1 MAKKERYVI
10 GIFVEGA
17 FIHTVCLVKNNED
30 IRVIDAEISKLA
42 GQEQAV
48 GHHGDLIPEF
58 ADVAGNDTFDLTA
71 DLQNSDILIS
81 EIGDLDLEEN
91 TTIIQGL
98 LNKYSDKKYTIAI
111 SLAEP
116 QVYYAYFNSDWN
128 LKGDKLKKRVISE
141 LGKLRPDTE
150 LLKPEDINLVKLNDG
165 RLMAIIRDGDL
176 EIIRELELASPG
188 ASKRIQFIESAEI
201 SLVNLIKKSYNFPAS
216 GINLIVYIGHEFS
229 RLTFIQ
235 GHDILNIS
243 YIIGVGL
250 DAENIVNTIYSRILL
265 EQDNLNVTELD
276 NIILTGQAYDA
287 GIQEFLV
294 QKFSEGT
301 NIEYINLHKIGMAG
315 NDPLSSRFAVPI
327 GAAMRAISGSK
338 DDLYSVDVTP
348 RSVKERK
355 KKFKVGILGWLLLA
369 LISVVTFFT
378 TVKIGERQSQLKQTE
393 ATVRSRKVELAD
405 LQEVEMR
412 LNMLR
417 QKLDSYDHTL
427 GVLDSIPLNSPTWS
441 QFLNT
446 IAAVAQKTR
455 YIWITDA
462 HRKNDKIVLI
472 KGYSVYR
479 NKIPIFANSLNNARL
494 KQVEVQDIREK
505 TVYSF
510 EIEVMLSATSPE
522 KKNAKAKK

>member
-17 FIHTVCLVKNNED
+17 FIHTVCLVKKSED
-30 IRVIDAEISKLA
+30 IRIIDAEISKLV

-48 GHHGDLIPEF
+48 GHHGELIPEF
-58 ADVAGNDTFDLTA
+58 ADVTGNEAFDLTA
-71 DLQNSDILIS
+71 DLQNSDILVS
-81 EIGDLDLEEN
+81 DIGDLEIEEN
-91 TTIIQGL
+91 ATIIQSI

-128 LKGDKLKKRVISE
+128 LKGDKLRKRVIDE
-141 LGKLRPDTE
+141 MGKLRPDAE

-165 RLMAIIRDGDL
+165 RLMAIIRDGEL
-176 EIIRELELASPG
+176 EIIRELELAVPG
-188 ASKRIQFIESAEI
+188 SSKRIQFIESAEI
-201 SLVNLIKKSYNFPAS
+201 SLVNLIKKSYNFPSS

-265 EQDNLNVTELD
+265 EQDNLNVNDLD
-276 NIILTGQAYDA
+276 NIILAGQAYDA

-294 QKFSEGT
+294 QKFSEDT
-301 NIEYINLHKIGMAG
+301 NIEYINLHKLGMAG

-327 GAAMRAISGSK
+327 GAAMRALSGSK

-355 KKFKVGILGWLLLA
+355 KKFKVGLLGWFLLA
-369 LISVVTFFT
+369 LISIVTFFT
-378 TVKIGERQSQLKQTE
+378 TVKIGEKRNELTQAESTI
-393 ATVRSRKVELAD
+393 RSKKVELAG
-405 LQEVEMR
+405 LQEVETR

-417 QKLDSYDHTL
+417 QKLDSYDRTL
-427 GVLDSIPLNSPTWS
+427 GVLDSIPLNNPTWS

-446 IAAVAQKTR
+446 IATVAQKTR

-462 HRKNDKIVLI
+462 HRKDGSVVLI

-479 NKIPIFANSLNNARL
+479 NKIPIFANSLSNARL
-494 KQVEVQDIREK
+494 KNVEVQEIREK

-510 EIEVMLSATSPE
+510 EIEVML
-522 KKNAKAKK
+522 NAKTREAKDTK

>member
-17 FIHTVCLVKNNED
+17 FIHTVCLVKKNED
-30 IRVIDAEISKLA
+30 IRLVDAEISKLV
-42 GQEQAV
+42 GQEQAI
-48 GHHGDLIPEF
+48 GHNAQLVPEF
-58 ADVAGNDTFDLTA
+58 ADGMGNENFDLTA

-81 EIGDLDLEEN
+81 EISELELEEN
-91 TTIIQGL
+91 ATIIQAL
-98 LNKYSDKKYTIAI
+98 LNKYSDKKYTIAV

-116 QVYYAYFNSDWN
+116 QIYYAYFNSDWN

-141 LGKLRPDTE
+141 LGKLRPDAD
-150 LLKPEDINLVKLNDG
+150 LLKPEDVNLVKLNDG
-165 RLMAIIRDGDL
+165 RLMAVIRDGEL

-188 ASKRIQFIESAEI
+188 SSKRIQFIESAEI
-201 SLVNLIKKSYNFPAS
+201 SLVNLIKKSYNFPSS

-265 EQDNLNVTELD
+265 EQDNLNVNDLD

-287 GIQEFLV
+287 GIQEFLI
-294 QKFSEGT
+294 QKFPKNT
-301 NIEYINLHKIGMAG
+301 NIEYINLHKLGLTG

-327 GAAMRAISGSK
+327 GAAMRALMGK
-338 DDLYSVDVTP
+338 NNDLYAVDVTP
-348 RSVKERK
+348 SSIKERK
-355 KKFKVGILGWLLLA
+355 KKFKVGLSGWVLLA

-378 TVKIGERQSQLKQTE
+378 TVKISEQQSQFTQIESTI
-393 ATVRSRKVELAD
+393 RSKKVELAD
-405 LQEVEMR
+405 RQEVEMR

-417 QKLDSYDHTL
+417 QKLDSYDRTL
-427 GVLDSIPLNSPTWS
+427 GVLDSIPLNNPTWS

-446 IAAVAQKTR
+446 IASVAQKTR

-462 HRKNDKIVLI
+462 NRKDANMVLI

-479 NKIPIFANSLNNARL
+479 SKIPIFANSLNNARL
-494 KQVEVQDIREK
+494 KKVEVKEIREK

-510 EIEVMLSATSPE
+510 EVEVMLSAATTEP
-522 KKNAKAKK
+522 KASQE